1 MDCGFKIL
9 EAQGPKSIK
18 QDLSVNT
25 FELWVDGGLIPGKP
39 GGSLAKEAG

>member
-18 QDLSVNT
+18 QDLIVNT
-25 FELWVDGGLIPGKP
+25 FELYGSAGLFQ
-39 GGSLAKEAG
+39 GSSGAL